1 MDGVHKG
8 GIMYICKECAE
19 KFGVKE
25 LVEGKHDCKCE
36 ICKKENVTCYLVQ
49 EGELIPDEIKKILDS
64 KKKRR
69 VRSPHDESP
78 HKMSRAFDTST
89 FPPAGLTN
97 LFQSIPKMM
106 ENEGRRTLIN
116 EINLLKDIIDKNTF
130 DFSEKDLDLVKNYA
144 RIKVFELAT
153 MDK

>member
-1 MDGVHKG
+1 
-8 GIMYICKECAE
+8 MYICKECAE
-19 KFGVKE
+19 KFEIKE

-36 ICKKENVTCYLVQ
+36 ICKKENVTCYSVHPND
-49 EGELIPDEIKKILDS
+49 LIPDEMKKILDDTNIKE
-64 KKKRR
+64 KKDAK
-69 VRSPHDESP
+69 SP